1 MSRLIVVSNRV
12 SVPGPKDKAAAGG
25 LAVALYAALKKYDGV
40 WFGWSGK
47 VVDNVKTKA
56 YIAHS
61 DGVTVATTD
70 LSHEDYDEYYNGF
83 ANSTLWPLFHYRTDL
98 AAYERSHDKSYFRVN
113 ARFAHGLAPL
123 LQPDDL
129 IWVHD
134 YHLIPCAEELRGMG
148 YEQPMGFFLHIPF
161 PAPQV
166 LLTLPNHQA
175 IVRALFAYDLI
186 GFQTESDL
194 QEFED
199 YVLHE
204 AGGEVLP
211 DGRYAAFGQTVY
223 ADAFPIGIDAKD
235 MSEMA
240 WSPEAVRHHDRMR
253 KSMGERKMIIGVD
266 RLDYTKGLPERFA
279 AFERLLTQYPEN
291 RDRVSLLQIATTS
304 RADVPDYIDS
314 QEELQSAAGRI
325 NGQFADFD
333 WVPIR
338 YVNRSYPRRSLA
350 GLYRASEI
358 ALITPLRD
366 GMNLVAKE
374 YVAAQD
380 PEDPGVLILSR
391 FAGAAQQLDAAL
403 IVNPY
408 DSDAVVEALQRAMNM
423 PLEERCERWRQL
435 FDNVTKEDVSC
446 WRDDFVERLR
456 KVSALKVKAV
466 EAS

>member
-1 MSRLIVVSNRV
+1 
-12 SVPGPKDKAAAGG
+12 
-25 LAVALYAALKKYDGV
+25 
-40 WFGWSGK
+40 
-47 VVDNVKTKA
+47 
-56 YIAHS
+56 
-61 DGVTVATTD
+61 
-70 LSHEDYDEYYNGF
+70 
-83 ANSTLWPLFHYRTDL
+83 
-98 AAYERSHDKSYFRVN
+98 
-113 ARFAHGLAPL
+113 
-123 LQPDDL
+123 
-129 IWVHD
+129 
-134 YHLIPCAEELRGMG
+134 
-148 YEQPMGFFLHIPF
+148 MGFFLHIPF

-175 IVRALFAYDLI
+175 LVRSLFAYDLI
-186 GFQTESDL
+186 GFQTKSDL
-194 QEFED
+194 QEFEA

-211 DGRYAAFGQTVY
+211 DGCYTAFGRTVY
-223 ADAFPIGIDAKD
+223 ADAFPIGIDAKEV
-235 MSEMA
+235 SEMA
-240 WSPEAVRHHDRMR
+240 WSPEAMRHHDRMR
-253 KSMGERKMIIGVD
+253 KSMGERKLIIGVD
-266 RLDYTKGLPERFA
+266 RLDYTKGLPERFD
-279 AFERLLTQYPEN
+279 AFERLLAQYPDT
-291 RDRVSLLQIATTS
+291 RGRISLLQIAPTS
-304 RADVPDYIDS
+304 RLDVPDYIDI
-314 QEELQSAAGRI
+314 QEELQSTAGRI

-423 PLEERCERWRQL
+423 PLEERYERWRQL
-435 FDNVTKEDVSC
+435 FDNVTKEDVSG

-456 KVSALKVKAV
+456 KASALKVQTA
-466 EAS
+466 EAW